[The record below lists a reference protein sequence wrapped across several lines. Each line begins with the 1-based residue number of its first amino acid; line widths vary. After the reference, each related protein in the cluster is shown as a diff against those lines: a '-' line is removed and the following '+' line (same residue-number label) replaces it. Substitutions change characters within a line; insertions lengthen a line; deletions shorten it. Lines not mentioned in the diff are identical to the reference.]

1 MKEKRPKP
9 IMPISSAPLLLI
21 FPNAAIF
28 NCLLFI
34 FLLFIFS
41 FGFGIVLF
49 GFLNSFNLFG
59 AKLSYFISGQFT
71 IYLSILLIFIYQKQ
85 VLKLEK
91 KYENTY

>member
-1 MKEKRPKP
+1 MKIEEPNIKFFREK
-9 IMPISSAPLLLI
+9 ITLNFTFILLL
-21 FPNAAIF
+21 
-28 NCLLFI
+28 L
-34 FLLFIFS
+34 IFS

-49 GFLNSFNLFG
+49 DFLNSFNFFG

-91 KYENTY
+91 KYEISY

>member
-1 MKEKRPKP
+1 MKIEEQNIKFFREKTT
-9 IMPISSAPLLLI
+9 IIFTLI
-21 FPNAAIF
+21 
-28 NCLLFI
+28 L
-34 FLLFIFS
+34 LLFIFS

-49 GFLNSFNLFG
+49 GFLNSFNIFG

>member
-1 MKEKRPKP
+1 MKIEEQNIKFFREKTT
-9 IMPISSAPLLLI
+9 I
-21 FPNAAIF
+21 IF
-28 NCLLFI
+28 NLIL
-34 FLLFIFS
+34 LLFIFS
-41 FGFGIVLF
+41 FVFGIVLF

>member
-1 MKEKRPKP
+1 MKIEEQNIKFFREKTT
-9 IMPISSAPLLLI
+9 II
-21 FPNAAIF
+21 FT
-28 NCLLFI
+28 LVL
-34 FLLFIFS
+34 LLFIFS
-41 FGFGIVLF
+41 FVFGIVLF

>member
-1 MKEKRPKP
+1 MKIEEPNIKFFREKKT
-9 IMPISSAPLLLI
+9 IIFTLI
-21 FPNAAIF
+21 
-28 NCLLFI
+28 L
-34 FLLFIFS
+34 LLFIFS

-91 KYENTY
+91 KHENTY

>member
-1 MKEKRPKP
+1 MKIEEANIKFFREKTT
-9 IMPISSAPLLLI
+9 IIFTLI
-21 FPNAAIF
+21 
-28 NCLLFI
+28 L
-34 FLLFIFS
+34 LLFIFS

>member
-1 MKEKRPKP
+1 MKIEEQNIKFFREKTT
-9 IMPISSAPLLLI
+9 IIFTLI
-21 FPNAAIF
+21 
-28 NCLLFI
+28 L
-34 FLLFIFS
+34 LLFIFS
-41 FGFGIVLF
+41 FVFGIVLF

-91 KYENTY
+91 KHENTY

>member
-1 MKEKRPKP
+1 MKIEEPNIKFFREKTT
-9 IMPISSAPLLLI
+9 IIITLI
-21 FPNAAIF
+21 
-28 NCLLFI
+28 L
-34 FLLFIFS
+34 LLFIFS
-41 FGFGIVLF
+41 FGFWIVLF

-91 KYENTY
+91 NYENTY

>member
-1 MKEKRPKP
+1 MKIEEPNIKFFRENTA
-9 IMPISSAPLLLI
+9 IIFTLI
-21 FPNAAIF
+21 
-28 NCLLFI
+28 L
-34 FLLFIFS
+34 LLFIFS
-41 FGFGIVLF
+41 FVFGIVLF

>member
-1 MKEKRPKP
+1 MKIEEPNIKFFREK
-9 IMPISSAPLLLI
+9 ITLNFTFILLL
-21 FPNAAIF
+21 
-28 NCLLFI
+28 L
-34 FLLFIFS
+34 IFS

-49 GFLNSFNLFG
+49 GYLNNFNIFG

-71 IYLSILLIFIYQKQ
+71 IYLSILLILIYQKQ

>member
-1 MKEKRPKP
+1 MKIEESNIKFFREKTT
-9 IMPISSAPLLLI
+9 IIFTLI
-21 FPNAAIF
+21 
-28 NCLLFI
+28 L
-34 FLLFIFS
+34 LLFIFS
-41 FGFGIVLF
+41 FVFGIVLF

-91 KYENTY
+91 NYENTY

>member
-1 MKEKRPKP
+1 MKIEEPNIKFFREKTT
-9 IMPISSAPLLLI
+9 IIFTLI
-21 FPNAAIF
+21 
-28 NCLLFI
+28 L
-34 FLLFIFS
+34 LLFIFS

-71 IYLSILLIFIYQKQ
+71 IYLSILLLFIYQKQ

>member
-1 MKEKRPKP
+1 MKIEEQNIKFFREKTT
-9 IMPISSAPLLLI
+9 IIFTLI
-21 FPNAAIF
+21 
-28 NCLLFI
+28 L
-34 FLLFIFS
+34 LLFIFS
-41 FGFGIVLF
+41 FVFGIVLF

-91 KYENTY
+91 NYENTY

>member
-1 MKEKRPKP
+1 MKIEEQNIKFFREKTT
-9 IMPISSAPLLLI
+9 IIFTLI
-21 FPNAAIF
+21 
-28 NCLLFI
+28 L
-34 FLLFIFS
+34 LLFIFS

>member
-1 MKEKRPKP
+1 MKIEEQNIKFFREKTT
-9 IMPISSAPLLLI
+9 IIFTLI
-21 FPNAAIF
+21 
-28 NCLLFI
+28 L
-34 FLLFIFS
+34 LLFIFS

-91 KYENTY
+91 NYENTY

>member
-1 MKEKRPKP
+1 MKIEEQNIKFFREKTT
-9 IMPISSAPLLLI
+9 IIFTLI
-21 FPNAAIF
+21 
-28 NCLLFI
+28 L
-34 FLLFIFS
+34 LLFIFS
-41 FGFGIVLF
+41 FVFGIVLF

-91 KYENTY
+91 KYENNY

>member
-1 MKEKRPKP
+1 MKIEEQNIKFFREKTT
-9 IMPISSAPLLLI
+9 IIFTLI
-21 FPNAAIF
+21 
-28 NCLLFI
+28 L
-34 FLLFIFS
+34 LLFIFS
-41 FGFGIVLF
+41 FVFGIVLF

>member
-1 MKEKRPKP
+1 MKIEEPNIKFCREK
-9 IMPISSAPLLLI
+9 ITLNFTFILLL
-21 FPNAAIF
+21 
-28 NCLLFI
+28 L
-34 FLLFIFS
+34 IFS

-49 GFLNSFNLFG
+49 EYLNNFNIFG

-91 KYENTY
+91 KYEISY

>member
-1 MKEKRPKP
+1 MKIEESNIKFFREKTT
-9 IMPISSAPLLLI
+9 IIFTLI
-21 FPNAAIF
+21 
-28 NCLLFI
+28 L
-34 FLLFIFS
+34 LLFIFS
-41 FGFGIVLF
+41 FVFGIVLF

-91 KYENTY
+91 KHENTY

>member
-1 MKEKRPKP
+1 MKIEESNIKFFREKTT
-9 IMPISSAPLLLI
+9 IIFTLI
-21 FPNAAIF
+21 
-28 NCLLFI
+28 L
-34 FLLFIFS
+34 LLFIFS

-91 KYENTY
+91 KYEISY

>member
-1 MKEKRPKP
+1 MKIEEQNIKFFREKTT
-9 IMPISSAPLLLI
+9 IIFTLI
-21 FPNAAIF
+21 
-28 NCLLFI
+28 L
-34 FLLFIFS
+34 LLFIFS
-41 FGFGIVLF
+41 FVFGIVLF

-91 KYENTY
+91 KYEISY

>member
-1 MKEKRPKP
+1 MKIEEPNIKFFREK
-9 IMPISSAPLLLI
+9 ITLI
-21 FPNAAIF
+21 FT
-28 NCLLFI
+28 LI
-34 FLLFIFS
+34 FLLSIFS

-49 GFLNSFNLFG
+49 GYLNNFNIFG

-91 KYENTY
+91 NYENTY

>member
-1 MKEKRPKP
+1 MKIEEQNIKFFREKTT
-9 IMPISSAPLLLI
+9 IIFTLI
-21 FPNAAIF
+21 
-28 NCLLFI
+28 L
-34 FLLFIFS
+34 LLFIFS

-85 VLKLEK
+85 VVKLEK

>member
-1 MKEKRPKP
+1 MKIEEQNIKFFREKTT
-9 IMPISSAPLLLI
+9 IIFTLI
-21 FPNAAIF
+21 
-28 NCLLFI
+28 L
-34 FLLFIFS
+34 LLFIFS

-91 KYENTY
+91 KHENTY